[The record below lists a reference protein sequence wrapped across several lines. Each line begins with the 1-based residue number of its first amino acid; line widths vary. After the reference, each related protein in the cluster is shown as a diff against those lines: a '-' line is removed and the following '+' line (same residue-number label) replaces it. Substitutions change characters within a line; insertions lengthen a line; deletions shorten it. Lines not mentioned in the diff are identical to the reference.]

1 MQQHRRKLAQSI
13 TFIAIAAVLLSAVQ
27 AQAFYGR
34 GRYFSTRSLQNSQR
48 MNQQSLQAQAKQMQQ
63 MQKAYAAYEKQAQ
76 EAEVKRQVE
85 LKATIAR
92 RHERLDQ
99 EKQARIEK
107 NKKHQAEL
115 AAKAKSNSLETKL
128 SDKPTD
134 LSADDKKTAATEK

>member
-1 MQQHRRKLAQSI
+1 MKHHLNKFAQSVVL
-13 TFIAIAAVLLSAVQ
+13 IAIVSSLLGTAQ

-34 GRYFSTRSLQNSQR
+34 GRYFSTRSLHNSQR

-85 LKATIAR
+85 LKAAVAR
-92 RHERLDQ
+92 RHERLEQ

-107 NKKHQAEL
+107 NKKHNAEM
-115 AAKAKSNSLETKL
+115 AAKAKSSSLETKL
-128 SDKPTD
+128 TDKPMD
-134 LSADDKKTAATEK
+134 PSGDDKKTAATQK